1 MLLIFRPSCIST
13 YVQKTSTTICLTR
26 CSREKC
32 SRCEKDVWKLSPI
45 SGYVWKFLDLQP
57 SEWPWHPRWTLAP
70 PIPVTQKCFMT
81 FFQCFSFTWN
91 IMRPSCDSSD
101 ASILSASITLDLSL
115 RMPSFKRVGPWSS
128 FNCQSARCINLDTS
142 QQRLPKIGQRVDT
155 ALSQSASLR
164 LHTDSESERNS

>member
-1 MLLIFRPSCIST
+1 MKIARDAKRMFESFRQYPATSGNLCI
-13 YVQKTSTTICLTR
+13 
-26 CSREKC
+26 CSHLNGH
-32 SRCEKDVWKLSPI
+32 DIQGGLWLHQ
-45 SGYVWKFLDLQP
+45 FLWRRNV
-57 SEWPWHPRWTLAP
+57 SWR
-70 PIPVTQKCFMT
+70 

-91 IMRPSCDSSD
+91 ITRPSSDSSD
-101 ASILSASITLDLSL
+101 DSIQSASNTLDLSL